1 MKKLLSLL
9 LAVIMIFSC
18 CTAAANALYV
28 ETVTEKEYTDN
39 LLSSVKT
46 TEHSKITYDS
56 LNLKGLIGQDFID
69 ALTKVDVTVVNG
81 KEEKLYTD
89 SIGRPIL
96 DASGNKIYK
105 EYDYT
110 EKTTSQKEVLGL
122 TVDFLYNNRGA
133 LFTDNITANPN
144 LKTLLDEIKKDAN
157 NKRYAEAL
165 EGVAALEIMLGIDGE
180 PAEDEAEQLRTFRR
194 LTKEMKESLNNK
206 ETTNVTEN
214 ANTIRSTLDIK
225 SSDITLLFGNVNMF
239 LLRMMKSRYSDFR
252 FYTQKNAVS
261 CINFIGNLFYYD
273 FAEVDESIKLFTN
286 NDYVYSKDGEDYV
299 DEDIFFQQVAQ
310 YSGLIDLIQTNWV
323 EYGDARAN
331 YRPLLLLIGVT
342 EDYLLDSEYYRGDKI
357 APAIL
362 KAAFTRIM
370 GEGPLAYFTSLLDS
384 LSRAYLINYY
394 DAIKLLFKQKETL
407 ISDDEL
413 RTIDG
418 LLNLIF
424 NNNDKNELNKIQFAP
439 LPQDR
444 LTMAENKSE
453 FYLTLL
459 IYFNINANYR
469 NNREVIN
476 NFLQNKVVNNG
487 NINGENTKDEEGN
500 IVYSDKSRLVSIING
515 ICGEDIESVFTDPV
529 LLGLMMENIVGKPDE
544 ITNNI
549 SEAIARMIKKIADWF
564 QMWIDIF
571 TGKLEFGAGAFD

>member
-165 EGVAALEIMLGIDGE
+165 EGVAALEVMLGIDGE

-225 SSDITLLFGNVNMF
+225 SSDVTLLFGNVNMF

-261 CINFIGNLFYYD
+261 CINFIGNLFYYN
-273 FAEVDESIKLFTN
+273 FNEVDESIKLFTN

-342 EDYLLDSEYYRGDKI
+342 EDYLLPSEYYRGDKI